1 MSAGPPNICNIA
13 QSQEKIKNMN
23 SEFYQQRGSLV
34 SGNNIGVGG
43 GMVQSP
49 KSSLEFPDTF
59 PETKMDQYLESIN
72 SNEKR
77 ASACKTQ
84 NLDQGINKKE
94 SPFKDIPDSIIL
106 SKTGEI
112 NFEKN

>member
-43 GMVQSP
+43 GMV
-49 KSSLEFPDTF
+49 
-59 PETKMDQYLESIN
+59 
-72 SNEKR
+72 
-77 ASACKTQ
+77 
-84 NLDQGINKKE
+84 
-94 SPFKDIPDSIIL
+94 
-106 SKTGEI
+106 
-112 NFEKN
+112 